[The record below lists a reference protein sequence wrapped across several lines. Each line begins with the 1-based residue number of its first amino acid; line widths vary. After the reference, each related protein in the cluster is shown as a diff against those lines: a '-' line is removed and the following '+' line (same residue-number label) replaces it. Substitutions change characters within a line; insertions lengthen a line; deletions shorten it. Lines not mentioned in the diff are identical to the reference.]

1 MTNQIDNIEVQG
13 NLNPLK
19 MPSGKNRFKAVSA
32 KYGINI
38 GHNANPDKSKAADS
52 EEASLKKAASDFE
65 TVFVTQM
72 IKDMWKTIPV
82 DDDEQKEAGSEI
94 YMEMMQSALA
104 SELSKGEGLG
114 IGKMLYQELSK
125 RNNMGQGSEIGD
137 Q

>member
-19 MPSGKNRFKAVSA
+19 MPSGKNRFKTVPA
-32 KYGINI
+32 KSGINI
-38 GHNANPDKSKAADS
+38 KHNANADNNKDAGS
-52 EEASLKKAASDFE
+52 EESRLKKATSDFE

-125 RNNMGQGSEIGD
+125 RNKGGQG
-137 Q
+137 